1 MVSIRGVINSQFSSF
16 ISNKGSVLAWSTAF
30 RNGSFTF
37 SLTILVYFIHIGTLN
52 RSKGPVIIYRLGG
65 EVGGKEDLGLNNVK
79 FSRFP
84 L

>member
-1 MVSIRGVINSQFSSF
+1 MVSRRGVINSRFSSF

-37 SLTILVYFIHIGTLN
+37 SLTILVYFMHKGTLN

-65 EVGGKEDLGLNNVK
+65 GVGRKGGFGAKQCK
-79 FSRFP
+79 I
-84 L
+84 